1 MSPSIAMLSS
11 CSRLLARN
19 TTTRVFSV
27 FTSASS
33 DRNGNPFSPSG
44 VLAGTALLLA
54 LSSTT
59 TLFPVKCDDYQEG
72 GDSPGLGEDEG
83 YPVYASSSDSML
95 MPTQGEAEEE
105 EGVPLENVYIRPIT
119 TSSSRL
125 VKEAEDATSPYSR
138 SLRALYT
145 SMQTVESYH
154 ASNSNSE
161 TAQQMQTLAT
171 SQIKSRVATL
181 PDTSKKTLVT
191 TRKMYFVQQ
200 APQIQSRMADKFVLL
215 AGPSSTELGA
225 DIGHLL
231 GVPLSQMELGKFNDG
246 ETRVQIAESVRGK
259 HVYVVNSTISSDST
273 VELLLLISTLRRASA
288 KKITAVIPYYGYSR
302 QDRMKQRS
310 REPIAA
316 ADMARMLEEMGVDAI
331 ICMDLHND
339 SLRGFFPPTIPVEV
353 SKMFVSLRYVS
364 SCDMVAVCYT
374 CLIPPL
380 SLIFLRVRF

>member
-1 MSPSIAMLSS
+1 MLSS

-27 FTSASS
+27 FATASS
-33 DRNGNPFSPSG
+33 DRNGNPFSTSG
-44 VLAGTALLLA
+44 IFAGTALLLA

-83 YPVYASSSDSML
+83 FSSSDSMC
-95 MPTQGEAEEE
+95 MPTQGEAQEEA
-105 EGVPLENVYIRPIT
+105 LENVYIRPIT

-145 SMQTVESYH
+145 AMQMVESYH
-154 ASNSNSE
+154 GSNSE

-171 SQIKSRVATL
+171 SQIKNRVSTL
-181 PDTSKKTLVT
+181 PDASKKALVT

-200 APQIQSRMADKFVLL
+200 APQIQSRMLDKFVLL

-331 ICMDLHND
+331 VCMDLHND

-353 SKMFVSLRYVS
+353 SRLFSSSFSFVSI
-364 SCDMVAVCYT
+364 CDMV
-374 CLIPPL
+374 LL
-380 SLIFLRVRF
+380 